1 MALRPYSNQGEM
13 WGPSPDLALPAGHPA
28 RAIDEI
34 IEKLK
39 LDRCNRKHLHTA
51 GEPAYDVRGQVKIL
65 IYAYMRGITSSREIA
80 RQCEE
85 NIAFQFL
92 TRNQCPDFRTI
103 ALFRR
108 KKRHLLRWVFKKT
121 VSLARQMG
129 IARLGL
135 VALDSVK
142 LPADASSGK
151 KKTEEQL
158 NEELKKL
165 DEYLSKVEAS
175 DRKEDGQYGLDVRGD
190 ELPADIVGAQQ
201 RKEKLEK
208 ALEIL
213 KERKAAAK
221 REPPKDVSVVDPEA
235 PWVKKG
241 GKFVRGYSGQVAADS
256 EHQVIVGLKA
266 TAEGTDND
274 QLNPMLQ
281 EVERTTGQAPEQLVA
296 DSGYYTDDAVLEASK
311 SKTDCVVPDSETAA
325 QLNNPKRSESEKVA
339 YHTNRFSYDEEKD
352 EFTCPQGKQLP
363 FIRNHKKR
371 GQATK
376 VYRCADCPDCPFH
389 AECTEYASGLRSI
402 EVRADHAEVRKIREK
417 LKTESMKA
425 TYKKRKA
432 IIEPIFGRWQ
442 HNWGIRR
449 LRLRGLAG
457 FSIELHL
464 LATAHNLTK
473 LFRFQQGLAQASLG
487 QA

>member
-1 MALRPYSNQGEM
+1 MALRKYSNQGEM
-13 WGPSPDLALPAGHPA
+13 WGPSPDLALPTGHPA

-34 IEKLK
+34 LEKLD
-39 LDRCNRKHLHTA
+39 LSRCNRKYLHTA
-51 GEPAYDVRGQVKIL
+51 GEPAYDVRGMVKIL
-65 IYAYMRGITSSREIA
+65 IYAYMRGITSSREMA

-92 TRNQCPDFRTI
+92 TRGHCPDFRTI

-108 KKRHLLRWVFKKT
+108 RKRHLLRWVFKKT
-121 VSLARQMG
+121 VALARQMG

-151 KKTEEQL
+151 KMTELQL
-158 NEELKKL
+158 KEELNKL
-165 DEYLSKVEAS
+165 DEHLRKVEAN
-175 DRKEDGQYGLDVRGD
+175 DKKEDGQYGSDVRGD
-190 ELPADIVGAQQ
+190 ELPADVVDAQR
-201 RKEKLEK
+201 RKEKLAK
-208 ALEIL
+208 ALDIL
-213 KERKAAAK
+213 KERQSAAK
-221 REPPKDVSVVDPEA
+221 REPPKNVSVVDPEA

-256 EHQVIVGLKA
+256 EYQVIVGIKA
-266 TAEGTDND
+266 TAEGTDNG

-281 EVERTTGQAPEQLVA
+281 EIEKTTGEAPEKLVA

-311 SKTDCVVPDSETAA
+311 GKTDCIVPDTETAA
-325 QLNNPKRSESEKVA
+325 QLNNPKRNESEETA
-339 YHTNRFSYDEEKD
+339 YHTSRFTYDEAKD
-352 EFTCPQGKQLP
+352 EFICPQGKKLA
-363 FIRNHKKR
+363 FVRNHTKH

-376 VYRCADCPDCPFH
+376 VYRCADCQDCPFR
-389 AECTEYASGLRSI
+389 AQCTEHASGFRSLELR
-402 EVRADHAEVRKIREK
+402 VGHAEVRKIRDK
-417 LKTESMKA
+417 LKTESGKA
-425 TYKKRKA
+425 IYKKRKA

-464 LATAHNLTK
+464 LAIAHNLTK
-473 LFRFQQGLAQASLG
+473 LSRFQQSFAKA
-487 QA
+487 AVVA

>member
-1 MALRPYSNQGEM
+1 M

-34 IEKLK
+34 IEKLG

-51 GEPAYDVRGQVKIL
+51 GEPAYDVRGTVKIL
-65 IYAYMRGITSSREIA
+65 IYAYMRGITSSREMA

-85 NIAFQFL
+85 NIAFQLL
-92 TRNQCPDFRTI
+92 TRGQYPDFRTI

-121 VSLARQMG
+121 VALARQMG

-151 KKTEEQL
+151 KMTEAQL
-158 NEELKKL
+158 HEELRRL
-165 DEYLSKVEAS
+165 DEYLRKVEAS
-175 DRKEDGQYGLDVRGD
+175 DQKEDSQYGSETRGD
-190 ELPADIVGAQQ
+190 ELPTDLAGAQQ

-208 ALEIL
+208 ALAVL
-213 KERKAAAK
+213 KERQSAAK

-241 GKFVRGYSGQVAADS
+241 GKFVRGYSGQVVADS
-256 EHQVIVGLKA
+256 GHQVIVGLKA
-266 TAEGTDND
+266 TAQGTDND
-274 QLNPMLQ
+274 QLNPMLK
-281 EVERTTGQAPEQLVA
+281 EVEATAGQAPDRLVA

-311 SKTDCVVPDSETAA
+311 SQTDCVVPDSETAA
-325 QLNNPKRSESEKVA
+325 QLNNPKRSDSEEAA
-339 YHTNRFSYDEEKD
+339 YHVSQFSYDEAKD
-352 EFTCPQGKQLP
+352 EFTCPQGKKLP
-363 FIRNHKKR
+363 FVWNHKKH
-371 GQATK
+371 GQPTK
-376 VYRCADCPDCPFH
+376 IYRCADCHDCPFS
-389 AECTEYASGLRSI
+389 AQCTDHASGFRSI

-417 LKTESMKA
+417 LKTESGKA

-457 FSIELHL
+457 FSVELHL
-464 LATAHNLTK
+464 LAIAHNLTK
-473 LFRFQQGLAQASLG
+473 LFRFQQSFARA
-487 QA
+487 AATV

>member
-13 WGPSPDLALPAGHPA
+13 WGPSPDLALAPGHPA

-34 IEKLK
+34 IEKLN
-39 LDRCNRKHLHTA
+39 LDRCNRKYRHTA
-51 GEPAYDVRGQVKIL
+51 GEPAYDVRGKIKIL
-65 IYAYMRGITSSREIA
+65 IYAYMRGITSSREMA

-92 TRNQCPDFRTI
+92 TRGQYPDFRTI

-108 KKRHLLRWVFKKT
+108 RKRHLLRWVFKKT
-121 VSLARQMG
+121 VVLARQMG

-142 LPADASSGK
+142 LPADASAGK
-151 KKTEEQL
+151 KRTEEQL
-158 NEELKKL
+158 KEELRKL
-165 DEYLSKVEAS
+165 DEYLSRVETS
-175 DRKEDGQYGLDVRGD
+175 DQKEDGQYGSDIRGD
-190 ELPADIVGAQQ
+190 ELPPDIAGAQQ

-208 ALEIL
+208 ALAIL
-213 KERKAAAK
+213 KERQSTAK
-221 REPPKDVSVVDPEA
+221 REPPKDVSIVDPEA

-266 TAEGTDND
+266 TAQGTDND

-281 EVERTTGQAPEQLVA
+281 KVEETTGQAPEQLVA
-296 DSGYYTDDAVLEASK
+296 DSGYYTDDAVLEASR
-311 SKTDCVVPDSETAA
+311 SKTNCVVPDSETAA
-325 QLNNPKRSESEKVA
+325 QFNNPKRGESKEAA
-339 YHTNRFSYDEEKD
+339 YTVNKFTYDDAKD
-352 EFTCPQGKQLP
+352 EFTCPQGKALV
-363 FIRNHKKR
+363 FIRNHTKH
-371 GQATK
+371 GQPTK
-376 VYRCADCPDCPFH
+376 VYRCADCRDCPFR
-389 AECTEYASGLRSI
+389 AQCTDHASGLRHI
-402 EVRADHAEVRKIREK
+402 ELRVDHAEVRKIRDK
-417 LKTESMKA
+417 LKTEIGKA

-442 HNWGIRR
+442 HNWGVRR

-457 FSIELHL
+457 FSVELHL
-464 LATAHNLTK
+464 LAIAHNLTK
-473 LFRFQQGLAQASLG
+473 LFRFQQSRDRAEA
-487 QA
+487 AA

>member
-1 MALRPYSNQGEM
+1 MALKRYSNQGEM
-13 WGPSPDLALPAGHPA
+13 WGPSPDLALPAGHAA

-34 IEKLK
+34 IERLN

-51 GEPAYDVRGQVKIL
+51 GEPAYDVRGKVKIL
-65 IYAYMRGITSSREIA
+65 IYAYMRGITSSREMA

-92 TRNQCPDFRTI
+92 TRGQCPDFRTI

-108 KKRHLLRWVFKKT
+108 RKRHLLRWVFKKT
-121 VSLARQMG
+121 VALARQMG

-142 LPADASSGK
+142 LAADASSGK
-151 KKTEEQL
+151 KMTAAQL
-158 NEELKKL
+158 SEELKKL
-165 DEYLSKVEAS
+165 DEYLGKVEGS
-175 DRKEDGQYGLDVRGD
+175 DRKEDRQYGSDARGD
-190 ELPADIVGAQQ
+190 ELPPEIVEAQQ

-208 ALEIL
+208 ALAVL
-213 KERKAAAK
+213 TERQSAAK
-221 REPPKDVSVVDPEA
+221 REPPKDVSIVDLEA

-241 GKFVRGYSGQVAADS
+241 GKFMRGYSGQVAADS

-266 TAEGTDND
+266 TAQGTDND

-281 EVERTTGQAPEQLVA
+281 EVEKTTGQAPAQLVA

-311 SKTDCVVPDSETAA
+311 SKTDCIVPDSETAA
-325 QLNNPKRSESEKVA
+325 QLNNPKRHESVEAA
-339 YHTNRFSYDEEKD
+339 YGVNQFAYNEATD
-352 EFTCPQGKQLP
+352 EFTCPQGKNLA
-363 FIRNHKKR
+363 FIRNHTKH
-371 GQATK
+371 GQPTK
-376 VYRCADCPDCPFH
+376 VYRCADCRDCPVRTQ
-389 AECTEYASGLRSI
+389 CTDHASGLRSI
-402 EVRADHAEVRKIREK
+402 EVRVDHAEVRKLREK
-417 LKTESMKA
+417 LKTENGKA

-464 LATAHNLTK
+464 LAIAHNLTK
-473 LFRFQQGLAQASLG
+473 LLRFQQGYAQA
-487 QA
+487 AART

>member
-1 MALRPYSNQGEM
+1 MALRKYSNQGEM

-34 IEKLK
+34 IEKLD
-39 LDRCNRKHLHTA
+39 LSRCNRKYLHTP
-51 GEPAYDVRGQVKIL
+51 GEPAYDARGMVKIL
-65 IYAYMRGITSSREIA
+65 IYAYMRGITSSREMA

-92 TRNQCPDFRTI
+92 TRGHCPDFRTI
-103 ALFRR
+103 SLFRR

-121 VSLARQMG
+121 VALARQMG

-151 KKTEEQL
+151 KMTKAQL
-158 NEELKKL
+158 IEELNRL
-165 DEYLSKVEAS
+165 DEHLRKVEKN
-175 DRKEDGQYGLDVRGD
+175 DKKEDGQYGSDTRGD
-190 ELPADIVGAQQ
+190 ELPAEVVDVQK
-201 RKEKLEK
+201 RKEKLAK
-208 ALEIL
+208 ALDIL
-213 KERKAAAK
+213 KERQSAAK
-221 REPPKDVSVVDPEA
+221 REPPKNVSVVDPEA

-241 GKFVRGYSGQVAADS
+241 GKFMRGYSGQVAADS
-256 EHQVIVGLKA
+256 EHQVIVGVKA
-266 TAEGTDND
+266 TAEGTDNE

-281 EVERTTGQAPEQLVA
+281 EVEKTTGQAPERLVA

-311 SKTDCVVPDSETAA
+311 SKTDCIVPDSETAA
-325 QLNNPKRSESEKVA
+325 QLNNPKRGENKKGI
-339 YHTNRFSYDEEKD
+339 YHISRFAYDEASD
-352 EFTCPQGKQLP
+352 EFTCPQGSKLS
-363 FIRNHKKR
+363 FVRNCNKR
-371 GQATK
+371 GHDLK
-376 VYRCADCPDCPFH
+376 VYRCKDCQDCPFSM
-389 AECTEYASGLRSI
+389 ECTESKSGFRSI
-402 EVRADHAEVRKIREK
+402 EVREDHVEIRRIREK
-417 LKTESMKA
+417 PKTEDGKA

-457 FSIELHL
+457 FSAELHL
-464 LATAHNLTK
+464 MAIAHNLTK
-473 LFRFQQGLAQASLG
+473 LSRFRQSFAGAA
-487 QA
+487 AVT